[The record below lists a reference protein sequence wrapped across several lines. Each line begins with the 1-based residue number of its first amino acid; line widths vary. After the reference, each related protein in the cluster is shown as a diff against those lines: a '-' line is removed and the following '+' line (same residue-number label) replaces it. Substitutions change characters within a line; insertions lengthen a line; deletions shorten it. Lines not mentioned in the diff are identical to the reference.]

1 MTRLSCTRL
10 AAAAA
15 GAVIGILAV
24 TCVGMSD
31 AAADELSLE
40 ALSATRLQPLFSPTR
55 RPPPP
60 EAARPV
66 SAPAQQRTKQP
77 DAVLTAVIIGTDMRA
92 AIFKRSGETKTL
104 SLAPGG
110 EIEGWKLTRI
120 DERQVQLRRD
130 TDLVTLPL
138 AKASG
143 PGAAKVIVPPAPVK
157 QRRAEE
163 VTP

>member
-1 MTRLSCTRL
+1 MRRSSCTRRAV
-10 AAAAA
+10 AAT
-15 GAVIGILAV
+15 GAVIGILAA
-24 TCVGMSD
+24 TCIAAPD

-40 ALSATRLQPLFSPTR
+40 ALSPTRLQPLFSPTR
-55 RPPPP
+55 RPP

-66 SAPAQQRTKQP
+66 SAPAQQRAKQP
-77 DAVLTAVIIGTDMRA
+77 DAVLTAVIIGTDIRA

-138 AKASG
+138 AKGSG
-143 PGAAKVIVPPAPVK
+143 PSAAKMIVPPAPAR